1 MKSKAGSIPV
11 AYRLAVASRVLAAV
25 FGGYLLAALV
35 CVCMALLLPMAPAEA
50 VVSGMLSS
58 FVVYLLAVL
67 WCFACRTPRLAWLGL
82 MLPASVLATLAA
94 LAYWLGRL

>member
-1 MKSKAGSIPV
+1 MKRNAGSPPI
-11 AYRLAVASRVLAAV
+11 AYRLAVTSRVLAAV
-25 FGGYLLAALV
+25 VGGYVLAALV
-35 CVCMALLLPMAPAEA
+35 SVCMALLLPMAPAEA